1 MVVTRQAKHP
11 SLGHSAAV
19 TTQVHSTSPS
29 NLNMLPTPISTASSG
44 SPTDASEFD
53 STTSRLT
60 APSVTDGNSPTP
72 NEQTTPGGSRSS
84 ARKRIRQ
91 EPYGLKSGQVT
102 RQRISTT
109 RKKSTI
115 KPPLMDIVVELDK
128 ASTISISS
136 SDNTN
141 AQCSP
146 ANLSSSNSILMVGSS
161 TASPVDTG
169 TPVRRSQ
176 RIRKKQDITDT
187 PTAVVSPN
195 SKGKAPMVI
204 DTDTDS
210 EDSDYF
216 DEILTLISEAS
227 DGNDNDAHEEEGD
240 ENTSHCRPLLSEDRS
255 ARGAVRRRART
266 KQVKKPLEDYH
277 PELAD
282 AWKKLDD
289 SKLAK
294 NCQHPQPTDLAL
306 PLLPFQR
313 ESLSWMVRQE
323 RETSHKGGMLAD
335 EMGMGKTI
343 QVIALLLTEPRSQP
357 TLVVAPTVAILQWFK
372 EITTHAKT
380 LRPVLFHGTKRPTS
394 TEELESYD
402 VVLTS
407 YSLVEGYFRREK
419 YGARKKGEM
428 IKTPSVLH
436 AVQWHRVVLDE
447 AHCIKDRSCNTARAA
462 FALQSTYRWALSG
475 TPLQNRVGELYS
487 LVRFLQLD
495 PFCYYFCKSC
505 SCKKLTWDFKGYD
518 ACNDCG
524 HSPMQHICWWNNQV
538 LKPIQ
543 NQGPNTTEGKAAM
556 VKLGQLL
563 QGIMIR
569 RTKLERSADLGLPPR
584 CVVIREDVFSDEE
597 SDLYHS
603 LFSNSATQFNTYV
616 AEHTVLNHYANI
628 FELITRLRLAANH
641 PSLVTTKM
649 AKKYNLENQS
659 HTSTTL
665 VCAVCQD
672 VPEDPIV
679 SKCRHVFCRAD
690 AEQYIQSSIE
700 ARPKCPLCFAE
711 LTIDLTQPT
720 LVTSETNEGNVQELL
735 DITTGNEAVTTN
747 AVGRINQ
754 TTLYKSSI
762 VNQLDLNRW
771 QSSTKIEALVEELTN
786 LRNENATIK
795 SIVFSQFVSF
805 LDMVQ
810 WRLTRAGFGCCRLDG
825 HMGVHQRN
833 AVIQAFSTQ
842 PEYTVFLVSLKAGGI
857 ALNLTEASHVFIC
870 DPWWNPAVED
880 QAMDRIHR
888 LGQFR
893 PIKITRLVIKD
904 SIEAR
909 IIQLQEKKR
918 AVFQSTI
925 GQDSTAM
932 TKLSQE
938 DLRFLFVS

>member
-1 MVVTRQAKHP
+1 MVVTRSAKRR
-11 SLGHSAAV
+11 SLGPAAAV
-19 TTQVHSTSPS
+19 PDQVHSTSSSS
-29 NLNMLPTPISTASSG
+29 NLNMLPTPASTASSAFASG
-44 SPTDASEFD
+44 VSDVDSPTPMS
-53 STTSRLT
+53 T
-60 APSVTDGNSPTP
+60 APSVTGENSPTP
-72 NEQTTPGGSRSS
+72 NGQVTLGQSRSLT
-84 ARKRIRQ
+84 RKRTRQ
-91 EPYGLKSGQVT
+91 EPCVSKSGQVV
-102 RQRISTT
+102 RQRCSSTP
-109 RKKSTI
+109 RKSGI
-115 KPPLMDIVVELDK
+115 KQPLLDIVIEPNDRVS
-128 ASTISISS
+128 ANSISAP
-136 SDNTN
+136 DNTN
-141 AQCSP
+141 IRCPPVALSP
-146 ANLSSSNSILMVGSS
+146 PDSVAAAESSSV
-161 TASPVDTG
+161 SPGDTE

-176 RIRKKQDITDT
+176 RIRKKPNVTST
-187 PTAVVSPN
+187 PTFATSSK
-195 SKGKAPMVI
+195 SKGKAPMVM
-204 DTDTDS
+204 DTETDS
-210 EDSDYF
+210 EDGNYSDEAVIVIT
-216 DEILTLISEAS
+216 DES
-227 DGNDNDAHEEEGD
+227 DGGENQEGEDGESNSHASSPPVD
-240 ENTSHCRPLLSEDRS
+240 EPLVVVTVR
-255 ARGAVRRRART
+255 RGARVKRT
-266 KQVKKPLEDYH
+266 QRSLEDYH
-277 PELAD
+277 PELVG
-282 AWKKLDD
+282 AWKKLDET
-289 SKLAK
+289 KLAK
-294 NCQHPQPTDLAL
+294 DCQHPQPPGLAL
-306 PLLPFQR
+306 SLLPFQR
-313 ESLSWMVRQE
+313 ESLSWMVQQE
-323 RETSHKGGMLAD
+323 RETPHKGGMLAD

-343 QVIALLLTEPRSQP
+343 QVIALLLTEPSHQP
-357 TLVVAPTVAILQWFK
+357 TLVIAPTVAILQWYK
-372 EITTHAKT
+372 EITTHAAG

-394 TEELESYD
+394 MEELESYD

-428 IKTPSVLH
+428 VKTPSLLH

-495 PFCYYFCKSC
+495 PFCYYFCRSC
-505 SCKKLTWDFKGYD
+505 SCKKLTWDFKGYS
-518 ACNDCG
+518 ACKDCG
-524 HSPMQHICWWNNQV
+524 HSPMQHLCWWNNQV

-543 NQGPNTTEGKAAM
+543 NQGPNTTAGKAAM

-603 LFSNSATQFNTYV
+603 LFSNSTTQFNTYV
-616 AEHTVLNHYANI
+616 AENTVLNHYANI

-649 AKKYNLENQS
+649 AKKYNLETQS

-720 LVTSETNEGNVQELL
+720 LATSETNEGNVQELL
-735 DITTGNEAVTTN
+735 DITTGNEAATTK
-747 AVGRINQ
+747 AMSRINQ
-754 TTLYKSSI
+754 ATLYKSSI

-825 HMGVHQRN
+825 RMGVHQRN
-833 AVIQAFSTQ
+833 AVIQAFTTQ

-925 GQDSTAM
+925 GQDATAM
-932 TKLSQE
+932 AKLSQE
-938 DLRFLFVS
+938 DLQFLFVS